1 MSNLHGTLTKTSGF
15 RDRQKN
21 GTYVPKL
28 AEKQFQEIM
37 SNESWRFSFSVCEHQ
52 TAKLPSRWQRRLA
65 L

>member
-37 SNESWRFSFSVCEHQ
+37 SNESWRNSFCVQVHNTRE
-52 TAKLPSRWQRRLA
+52 LPSRLQRRLA